1 MPAPSYAYGVLVSV
15 RDDNDPQPQ
24 SSDDALCR
32 CTLALQN
39 FVDATTINA
48 VLLRPRCLASGFL
61 DFAPKQLN
69 NVLLLQD
76 AHRCTRRLKLTVYAH
91 AVGTTVI
98 HERRN
103 RPRTQGNP
111 LASSDWSQRES
122 FCSHR
127 FLYRADG
134 ILVIVRSSG
143 LMAAPISPT
152 ARA

>member
-39 FVDATTINA
+39 FVDATPINA

-76 AHRCTRRLKLTVYAH
+76 AHWCPRRLKLTVCAH

-98 HERRN
+98 HKDGTDRG
-103 RPRTQGNP
+103 PRAIHSRAQTGLSAN
-111 LASSDWSQRES
+111 LYARIG
-122 FCSHR
+122 FCTEQ
-127 FLYRADG
+127 
-134 ILVIVRSSG
+134 
-143 LMAAPISPT
+143 MAF
-152 ARA
+152 